1 MNAFMLMM
9 GGSGTRF
16 GSERPKQYTLIHGR
30 PLFSYI
36 TERADR
42 TDAVCR
48 LAVVSHPDWL
58 DYAREWCE
66 KTVKRIPFTV
76 TAGGDTRSA
85 SVLNGLRSL
94 EPFLSP
100 EEISSSLPASAE
112 MI

>member
-1 MNAFMLMM
+1 MNVFMLMM

-16 GSERPKQYTLIHGR
+16 GSDRPKQYTLIHGR

-42 TDAVCR
+42 TDAVGR
-48 LAVVSHPDWL
+48 RAVVSHPDWL

-76 TAGGDTRSA
+76 TEGGDQPSEEAELFFTA
-85 SVLNGLRSL
+85 SSVIFRACCL
-94 EPFLSP
+94 EMLSGTF
-100 EEISSSLPASAE
+100 
-112 MI
+112 